1 MYRKEPVIGFEEY
14 QVNTS
19 GVVYSKKGRPLK
31 YSVNPRG
38 YRMVV
43 LCMQGKTKAF
53 AIHTLVAKQFLGEH
67 APEKNQVNHIDGNKQ
82 NNVIDNLEWVTPKE
96 NTVHARDVLHHM
108 HMGADNCNARA
119 IVAYD
124 PQTGAEAFRFDS
136 IADAGRYFVKPGKN
150 PRYVKGVIWQALQKQ
165 KKTYRG
171 YRWEYADMVERLTH
185 CA

>member
-1 MYRKEPVIGFEEY
+1 MYRKAPVIGFEEY

-43 LCMQGKTKAF
+43 LCVQGKTKAF

-67 APEKNQVNHIDGNKQ
+67 ALEKSQVNHIDGNKQ

-96 NTVHARDVLHHM
+96 NAVHARDVLHRM
-108 HMGADNCNARA
+108 HIGPDNCNARA

-124 PQTGAEAFRFDS
+124 PQTGAEVFRFDS
-136 IADAGRYFVKPGKN
+136 LADATHHFAELGKN
-150 PRYVKGVIWQALQKQ
+150 CRPIQTSIWRALQRRRQ
-165 KKTYRG
+165 TYRG
-171 YRWEYADMVERLTH
+171 CVWDYANDV
-185 CA
+185 A